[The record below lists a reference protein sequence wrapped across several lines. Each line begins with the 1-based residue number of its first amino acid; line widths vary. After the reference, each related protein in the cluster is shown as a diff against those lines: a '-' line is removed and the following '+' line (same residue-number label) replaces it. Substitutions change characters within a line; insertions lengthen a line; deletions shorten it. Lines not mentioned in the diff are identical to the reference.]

1 MGGGGD
7 TVLLINTPFLR
18 GVGGEWSGQ
27 AAREEGGNRW
37 ERREEREK
45 TIPGNRLTHSRQ
57 DNRRDLAGG
66 QISNTRGRQGETMAV
81 THNTPC
87 LNRTVG
93 GWDASWEA
101 DLQYSFWRPWYIQL
115 LCCLK
120 KKKISNLLLCS
131 KISAHPVRKTLHIHI
146 VNLQLTT
153 FF

>member
-1 MGGGGD
+1 M
-7 TVLLINTPFLR
+7 INTPFLR

-81 THNTPC
+81 THNAPC
-87 LNRTVG
+87 LNRTLG
-93 GWDASWEA
+93 GGAEM
-101 DLQYSFWRPWYIQL
+101 LLEKLIYSILSDSHDTYN
-115 LCCLK
+115 CC
-120 KKKISNLLLCS
+120 
-131 KISAHPVRKTLHIHI
+131 AV
-146 VNLQLTT
+146 
-153 FF
+153 